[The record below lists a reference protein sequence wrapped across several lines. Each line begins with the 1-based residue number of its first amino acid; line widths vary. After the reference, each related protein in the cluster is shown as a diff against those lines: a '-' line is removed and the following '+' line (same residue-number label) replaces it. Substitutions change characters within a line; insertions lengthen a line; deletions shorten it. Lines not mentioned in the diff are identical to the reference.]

1 MWYFTIKQQTI
12 KNRQYQE
19 MQKIA
24 SLTEVEI
31 FNEPYENYYL
41 FEVHRERYRDFIDYL
56 DLEGIAYDVSP
67 DRPSRDKLLDSM
79 R

>member
-1 MWYFTIKQQTI
+1 MWYFTIKQQRI
-12 KNRQYQE
+12 KNAQYQQL
-19 MQKIA
+19 QKIA

-31 FNEPYENYYL
+31 FNEPYENYCL
-41 FEVHRERYRDFIDYL
+41 FEVPRERYRDFIDHL

-67 DRPSRDKLLDSM
+67 DKPTREKLLDNM